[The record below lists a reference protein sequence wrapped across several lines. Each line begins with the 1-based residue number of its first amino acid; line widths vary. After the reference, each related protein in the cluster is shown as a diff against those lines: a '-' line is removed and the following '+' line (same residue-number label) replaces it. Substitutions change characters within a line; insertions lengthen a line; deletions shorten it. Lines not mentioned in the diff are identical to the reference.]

1 MSFMPFNLLGTIPD
15 VLMGR
20 KPLDALLGNTAAVTG
35 TLAAGPGLL
44 GSGGATAGIVPG
56 GQQAA
61 MLSAQESGG
70 GLLGNMGWQGAT
82 TGVQGALNSAGGMMG
97 AVDKVGKP
105 ISTAMQAA
113 DMVKPEDQPL
123 PPPPSILPPTSSPT
137 LGQIVQINNDT
148 WMKQLEMEQARR
160 DARRKRIGLMGVG

>member
-44 GSGGATAGIVPG
+44 GNNPLT
-56 GQQAA
+56 QQN
-61 MLSAQESGG
+61 MREEQESG
-70 GLLGNMGWQGAT
+70 LGPFGTIGWGGAT
-82 TGVQGALNSAGGMMG
+82 TGVQGMLNNSGGLLG
-97 AVDKVGKP
+97 IIDKLERPVD
-105 ISTAMQAA
+105 TAMKAA

-137 LGQIVQINNDT
+137 LGQIVQSNNDT